1 MPLETGSLVTLYR
14 RTNPGVGMIIEKIDD
29 IFSVSKNGQKDLEKL
44 IRNWNNGNN
53 LKTRNY
59 AISNFIEESEIEDNL
74 VISFLQSNGFYRYSQ
89 GNPKKNICKIKKTFV
104 KIFWFSNPSDY
115 NIKIIRRNID
125 WFPMEWLKAPKKPK
139 KIT

>member
-14 RTNPGVGMIIEKIDD
+14 RINPGIGMVVEKIDD

-44 IRNWNNGNN
+44 IRSWNNGNN

-89 GNPKKNICKIKKTFV
+89 VNPKKNICKIKKTFV